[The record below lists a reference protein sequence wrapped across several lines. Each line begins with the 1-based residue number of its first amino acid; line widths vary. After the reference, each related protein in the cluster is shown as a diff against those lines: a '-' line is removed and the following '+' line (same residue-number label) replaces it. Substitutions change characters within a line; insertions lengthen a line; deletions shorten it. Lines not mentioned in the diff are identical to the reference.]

1 MFAKDED
8 LLDQNSESISNSQ
21 TGTALIRQ
29 MSELS
34 TRIEAAKR
42 KKEALQA
49 AVKGLRHDIWSADVS
64 KMELAELEELK
75 KSLEQV
81 RVATRLSQ

>member
-29 MSELS
+29 VSELS

-81 RVATRLSQ
+81 RAATRPSQ

>member
-81 RVATRLSQ
+81 RAATRLSQ